1 MSIRKR
7 FRLFFRVL
15 AIVALLVLTKAA
27 LHEFGLEF
35 LGLDVFFPSV
45 VASSIFILGF
55 LLSSILPDYKE
66 AERMPAEIRVAL
78 EAIHDDCVSFARTA
92 PNADIQNLRKILAAI
107 VITLE
112 EGLSSKGSH
121 SNLDAAIA
129 EVDRLSPVFAQLE
142 QLGMVAN
149 FVVRL
154 RGSQDVLRR
163 CLYRI
168 YYVQKMQ
175 FLPSVHVL
183 IPTLVSATVF
193 LLLFL
198 ETQGTLGS
206 AFVFGF
212 VCFMFIYALHL
223 INVLEQPFRKQEN
236 SLDDVSFFLLR
247 EFVDKIGHAEK
258 MTPQQPAEPTG
269 PVQMLQSGARSR

>member
-1 MSIRKR
+1 
-7 FRLFFRVL
+7 
-15 AIVALLVLTKAA
+15 
-27 LHEFGLEF
+27 
-35 LGLDVFFPSV
+35 
-45 VASSIFILGF
+45 
-55 LLSSILPDYKE
+55 
-66 AERMPAEIRVAL
+66 
-78 EAIHDDCVSFARTA
+78 
-92 PNADIQNLRKILAAI
+92 
-107 VITLE
+107 
-112 EGLSSKGSH
+112 
-121 SNLDAAIA
+121 
-129 EVDRLSPVFAQLE
+129 
-142 QLGMVAN
+142 
-149 FVVRL
+149 
-154 RGSQDVLRR
+154 
-163 CLYRI
+163 
-168 YYVQKMQ
+168 MQ

-183 IPTLVSATVF
+183 IQTLVSATVF